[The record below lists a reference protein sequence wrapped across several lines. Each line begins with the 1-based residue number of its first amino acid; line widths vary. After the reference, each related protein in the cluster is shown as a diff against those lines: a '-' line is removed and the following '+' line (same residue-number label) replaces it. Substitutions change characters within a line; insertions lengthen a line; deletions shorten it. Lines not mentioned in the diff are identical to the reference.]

1 MLASASAL
9 ASALASAAA
18 AGNRQHRSNF
28 LQGNTQELTWATRAM
43 LGRLA
48 AKKLKCWVLTG
59 SFVLRVLWVNI
70 PRHYIHNAWNKAR
83 APIADVVR
91 FTAALASLTSICI
104 IINHQMSS
112 GQYVSAVLRPAKRR
126 AGSQKDEESGLPMSA
141 GRAKACT
148 ACRQVKV
155 SAFGFHCSTYLFSW
169 RDNSWSAIRPKPFQ
183 LLVLDVRARG

>member
-1 MLASASAL
+1 MLASASA
-9 ASALASAAA
+9 SPSASAAA
-18 AGNRQHRSNF
+18 SGNRQHNQISYKGIPKN
-28 LQGNTQELTWATRAM
+28 WH
-43 LGRLA
+43 GRRVQCLA
-48 AKKLKCWVLTG
+48 VWQPRNLNVECWPGLLCIACSG
-59 SFVLRVLWVNI
+59 STI
-70 PRHYIHNAWNKAR
+70 PRHCIHNAWNKTR

-112 GQYVSAVLRPAKRR
+112 GQYVSAVFGPAKRR
-126 AGSQKDEESGLPMSA
+126 AGSQKDEESSLPMSA

-155 SAFGFHCSTYLFSW
+155 SVFGFHCSTYLFSW